1 MNWYTRCDYE
11 YAIKNGLMARPSKVK
26 NHREALALA
35 QAALRNKDQ
44 HEASKRVFQALVIY
58 AESTSDRSTGWIT
71 ESFAHTLGLQ
81 SLWELESFDKLY
93 PMCRC

>member
-1 MNWYTRCDYE
+1 
-11 YAIKNGLMARPSKVK
+11 MARPSKVK

-44 HEASKRVFQALVIY
+44 HEAAKRVFQALVIY
-58 AESTSDRSTGWIT
+58 TENTSDHSAGWVN
-71 ESFAHTLGLQ
+71 ESFAHTLGLN